1 MVAKSTRTA
10 SLGSNLNHDFL
21 ASIVVFLVALPLC
34 MGIAIASGMPVAAGL
49 VTGIVGGL
57 VVGAIS
63 GSPLQVSGPA
73 AGLAVVVYEIVQQFG
88 YEAVGLIVL
97 VGGALQWIA
106 GMAKLGQWFRAVS
119 PAVIKGMLSGI
130 GVLIFSSQI
139 HVMVDDKP
147 RKSGVENLRT
157 IPEAIR
163 KGLPLPSLGSVETR
177 QIETAQIK
185 AFGVLHE
192 RQLEIEEVVAE
203 RISEHGSE
211 EVHRHQA
218 EQLASLV
225 EAQQQLHDALARQ
238 IGYVKSSGLL
248 AIENQK
254 GIAFAKSLTRVMT
267 ANELALADLREQRY
281 QTAVHS
287 QTAAVLELEG
297 VLASLK
303 NHDWAAKLGL
313 LTIAA
318 ILVWPL
324 MPLKSLKTI
333 PAPLVAIVLATG
345 CAAWLSLPV
354 LYVEVPS
361 SLAESV
367 HFPSLATLNDVPLG
381 SIFRT
386 GLFIAIIASAETLL
400 CATAVDQM
408 HTGPRTKYDQELAAQ
423 GIGNMI
429 CGVLGAA
436 PMTGVI
442 VRSAANVQAGA
453 RTRLSAMLHGLWL
466 LLCVALLSSWLTLV
480 PTSALAAI
488 LVYTGYK
495 LINPRAIV
503 ELWKYGR
510 TEVAIFLITVITIV
524 VEDLLIG
531 VVTGVV
537 LSALKLLV
545 TFSYLRTDLKVEQD
559 EERATLR
566 LEGAATFLRLPL
578 LAAELERVPQTAELH
593 VDFEQLD
600 FIDHACLDLLMN
612 WARQHRASGGRL
624 VLDWESLHARFTPD
638 KEARRRLGN
647 PLEKVGD
654 PTAH

>member
-1 MVAKSTRTA
+1 
-10 SLGSNLNHDFL
+10 
-21 ASIVVFLVALPLC
+21 
-34 MGIAIASGMPVAAGL
+34 MGIAIASGLPVAAGL
-49 VTGIVGGL
+49 ITGIVGGL
-57 VVGAIS
+57 LVGAIA

-73 AGLAVVVYEIVQQFG
+73 AGLAVIVYEIVQNHGF
-88 YEAVGLIVL
+88 ETVGLVVL
-97 VGGALQWIA
+97 VGGGLQWIA
-106 GMAKLGQWFRAVS
+106 GMARLGQWFRAVS

-147 RKSGVENLRT
+147 RRSGLENLTT

-163 KGLPLPSLGSVETR
+163 KGLPFPTLGTLETR
-177 QIETAQIK
+177 ELETAQIK
-185 AFGVLHE
+185 AFGALHE

-203 RISEHGSE
+203 RISVHGTEEEHLE
-211 EVHRHQA
+211 QA
-218 EQLASLV
+218 QQLLPLV
-225 EAQQQLHDALARQ
+225 EAQLQLHDALAEQ
-238 IGYVKSSGLL
+238 VEQVKAIGLL
-248 AIENQK
+248 KIENKK
-254 GIAFAKSLTRVMT
+254 GTAFAKALDRAML
-267 ANELALADLREQRY
+267 ANEKALADLRDMRY
-281 QTAVHS
+281 KTVVQS
-287 QTAAVLELEG
+287 QTAAILELEG
-297 VLASLK
+297 VLATLK

-318 ILVWPL
+318 IVLWPL
-324 MPLKSLKTI
+324 VPLKSLKVV
-333 PAPLVAIVLATG
+333 PAPLVAIVLATAA
-345 CAAWLSLPV
+345 AAWLSLPV

-361 SLAESV
+361 SLAESI
-367 HFPSLATLNDVPLG
+367 HFPSLATLNDVPVG
-381 SIFRT
+381 TIFQL

-429 CGVLGAA
+429 CGLLGAA

-442 VRSAANVQAGA
+442 VRSAANVQAGG

-466 LLCVALLSSWLTLV
+466 LLCVAFLGVLLTMI

-495 LINPRAIV
+495 LINPKAIR
-503 ELWKYGR
+503 ELWKYGKA
-510 TEVAIFLITVITIV
+510 EVAIFLITVITIV

-531 VVTGVV
+531 VVTGIV

-545 TFSYLRTDLKVEQD
+545 SFSHLQIDVEVD
-559 EERATLR
+559 EEREHAVLR

-593 VDFEQLD
+593 VDFEKLD

-612 WARQHRASGGRL
+612 WARQHKSSGGRL

-647 PLEKVGD
+647 PMETVEE
-654 PTAH
+654 PAAH